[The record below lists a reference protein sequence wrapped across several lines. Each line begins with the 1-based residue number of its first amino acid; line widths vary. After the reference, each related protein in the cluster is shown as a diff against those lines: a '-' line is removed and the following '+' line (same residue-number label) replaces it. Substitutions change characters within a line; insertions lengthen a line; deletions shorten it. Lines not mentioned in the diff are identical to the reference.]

1 MHTISM
7 RVISASAANRKSRSR
22 AISDEV
28 QVSKNEFLFAAVVA
42 DGDAAGETT
51 KLLDSRMAQAEGVST
66 SRSAAVSGRGFTL
79 WIEHSC
85 VRTKPILGHHVYAF
99 LDSNLHGGHGES
111 PHAICLPKRLFASP
125 WGAVGATH
133 QTVLERGTAEHS
145 DRPHRGQASAAKSKS
160 PELGPSG
167 PRWTRCD
174 NRRNFLYNRRNC
186 LTINPYT
193 GIRETTHFSN
203 RSG

>member
-1 MHTISM
+1 M

-85 VRTKPILGHHVYAF
+85 VRTKQFWGTTSMHFWTVTFMGGTVSLPTLFVFRRGY
-99 LDSNLHGGHGES
+99 LHLRGGLWELL
-111 PHAICLPKRLFASP
+111 I
-125 WGAVGATH
+125 
-133 QTVLERGTAEHS
+133 
-145 DRPHRGQASAAKSKS
+145 RP
-160 PELGPSG
+160 
-167 PRWTRCD
+167 C
-174 NRRNFLYNRRNC
+174 
-186 LTINPYT
+186 
-193 GIRETTHFSN
+193 
-203 RSG
+203 

>member
-1 MHTISM
+1 M

-66 SRSAAVSGRGFTL
+66 SRSAAVSGRGFML

-85 VRTKPILGHHVYAF
+85 VRTKQFWGTTSMHFWTVTFMGGTVVRAL
-99 LDSNLHGGHGES
+99 SNGQVGPPEGT
-111 PHAICLPKRLFASP
+111 LPRYL
-125 WGAVGATH
+125 
-133 QTVLERGTAEHS
+133 
-145 DRPHRGQASAAKSKS
+145 AKVPPPPTSL
-160 PELGPSG
+160 PAQG
-167 PRWTRCD
+167 PRWGGGGGPPCRPKVQGEVGGGT
-174 NRRNFLYNRRNC
+174 L
-186 LTINPYT
+186 
-193 GIRETTHFSN
+193 
-203 RSG
+203 SGVPGTLGR